1 MFNALA
7 KALTECRADAVTGV
21 VRVAGSPGGL
31 FHLRKGV
38 VVAVDS
44 PGAPGAEALLL
55 RSGRVSE
62 DDWTA
67 ALRATAVR
75 DADLSGLGA
84 VGLAGLRVVAEM
96 AARDG
101 AFAIVA
107 GEVDGHVVETG
118 QGADVLVPGGIA
130 PADLL
135 DETIRRLDALAALP
149 FPLSPYR
156 ERVVPAPDAPA
167 SLPVTQRE
175 IVAAA
180 NGRRTARDIAF
191 AVGRGV
197 YPVTVEI
204 SRMLAAGVLRIAGDA
219 PKAMS
224 QARITSLRPRHRAED
239 PAERNHIGL

>member
-1 MFNALA
+1 M
-7 KALTECRADAVTGV
+7 TECRAEGVTGIL
-21 VRVAGSPGGL
+21 RVAGNPGGL

-55 RSGRVSE
+55 RSGRISE

-67 ALRATAVR
+67 ALRETAEGDV
-75 DADLSGLGA
+75 DLGA
-84 VGLAGLRVVAEM
+84 LGGVGVAELRVVAEM

-101 AFAIVA
+101 AFAIAA
-107 GEVDGHVVETG
+107 GVVDEHVVDPTPV
-118 QGADVLVPGGIA
+118 DVLVVGGIE

-135 DETIRRLDALAALP
+135 GETLRRVDAMDALP

-156 ERVVPAPDAPA
+156 ERVMPATEAPTGLA
-167 SLPVTQRE
+167 AEQRE
-175 IVAAA
+175 ILASA

-197 YPVTVEI
+197 YPVMVEI
-204 SRMLAAGVLRIAGDA
+204 SRMLSAGVLQIAPDA
-219 PKAMS
+219 PKAKS
-224 QARITSLRPRHRAED
+224 QGRIKSLRPRHRAED
-239 PAERNHIGL
+239 ATERNHIGL